1 MADDIYVYLRPLPEG
16 INELVMPCADGYT
29 VYIADRL
36 DQVHQLKAY
45 DHALRHI
52 ANNDF
57 DKTDVQE
64 IEAVAHGI
72 AEPDQIIPEE
82 KWKKEIEELQRQQ
95 KKLRAQIRRNQKRIQ
110 FLQSSG
116 YDFMAAAEA
125 RYLEP

>member
-36 DQVHQLKAY
+36 DQEHQWKAY
-45 DHALRHI
+45 EHALRHI

-57 DKTDVQE
+57 ERTDVQE
-64 IEAVAHGI
+64 IEAIAHGI
-72 AEPDQIIPEE
+72 SEPDQIIPEE
-82 KWKKEIEELQRQQ
+82 RWKKEIEELQRQQ

-116 YDFMAAAEA
+116 YDFMAAAES
-125 RYLEP
+125 RYLDP